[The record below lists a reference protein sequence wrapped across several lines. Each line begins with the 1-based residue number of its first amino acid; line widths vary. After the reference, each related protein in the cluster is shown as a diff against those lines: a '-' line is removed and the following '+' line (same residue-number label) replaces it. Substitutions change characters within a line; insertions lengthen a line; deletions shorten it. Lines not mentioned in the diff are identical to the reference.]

1 MRKEKDKMDKTAICK
16 YLDRIIG
23 EPVSCI
29 GRAANMVW
37 IGIGKNIMTVD
48 RQGKKREKSEYAL
61 HIQSPWRIINK
72 KKEEIVMASSDM
84 YFPRTGKGYSEDFDW
99 EPQGNNLFDEKSQN
113 WSKREMPVYIRKY
126 KINLWGDLK
135 LFFSNNEKLQVF
147 NVASDNTESWR
158 LLMPGSEELHLVVS
172 GTEINFE

>member
-1 MRKEKDKMDKTAICK
+1 MDKAAICE

-29 GRAANMVW
+29 GRVTNMVW
-37 IGIGKNIMTVD
+37 MGIGKNVMTVD
-48 RQGKKREKSEYAL
+48 RKGREKEKTEYAL

-84 YFPRTGKGYSEDFDW
+84 YSPRTGMGYSEDFDW

-113 WSKREMPVYIRKY
+113 WTKREMAIYIRKY
-126 KINLWGDLK
+126 KINQWGDLT
-135 LFFSNNEKLQVF
+135 LSFSNDEKLQVF
-147 NVASDNTESWR
+147 NVASDDTESWR
-158 LLMPGSEELHLVVS
+158 LFMPGREELHLVVS
-172 GTEINFE
+172 GLEINFE